1 METAT
6 SGSFIRASGVS
17 TGLTAPG
24 KNCACGNG
32 RNMPEGLF
40 KKFRNIPLH
49 YSKTRRGFQRANALL
64 RIKTART
71 SISFRFFDPFA
82 ANILAKYPQSLRA
95 ARAFRSQRWS
105 MPRGRIREPDCI
117 APVLHMISPHM
128 PSCETAPFRIE
139 PCEHRNMVLHF
150 SHLSSLRTSLPAK
163 AMQPFLGFNAPL
175 AVLRFPLSP
184 RRCI

>member
-1 METAT
+1 METTT
-6 SGSFIRASGVS
+6 SGSFVRASGVS

-71 SISFRFFDPFA
+71 SISFRFFDSFA

-105 MPRGRIREPDCI
+105 IPHSHIREPGCI
-117 APVLHMISPHM
+117 APALPHM
-128 PSCETAPFRIE
+128 PRAE
-139 PCEHRNMVLHF
+139 
-150 SHLSSLRTSLPAK
+150 
-163 AMQPFLGFNAPL
+163 AMQLFLGFNAPL
-175 AVLRFPLSP
+175 AAPRFPLSP